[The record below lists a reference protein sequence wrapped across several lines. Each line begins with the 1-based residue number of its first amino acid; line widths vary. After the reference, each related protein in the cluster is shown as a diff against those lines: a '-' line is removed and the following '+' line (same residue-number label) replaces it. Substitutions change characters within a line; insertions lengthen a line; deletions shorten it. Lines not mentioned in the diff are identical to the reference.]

1 MRYHI
6 DIMNEKHYSGQSGA
20 VFLLVL
26 LAILGASVVLFT
38 MLLPLFGALMAIV
51 ALFIL
56 PGFTIVNPN
65 ESVVLVL
72 FGSYKGTLRK
82 NGFYWVN
89 PFYLKKKISLRARN
103 IESQP
108 IKVND
113 KLGNP
118 VLIGVV
124 LVWRVEDTYSAA
136 FEVDNYEIFVK
147 MQSESA
153 IRKLAGM
160 YPYDSFDDE
169 HSELSLRSGG
179 DEINHQLEAE
189 LTERCKI
196 AGIAIVEARISNL
209 AYSPEIAQAMLQRQQ
224 ATAVVAARTKIVEG
238 AVGMVELALEKL
250 SHKQLI
256 QLDEER
262 KAAMVSNLM
271 VVLCSERSASPVVNT
286 GTLHN

>member
-1 MRYHI
+1 M
-6 DIMNEKHYSGQSGA
+6 
-20 VFLLVL
+20 LLVAL
-26 LAILGASVVLFT
+26 LAIIAGSVVCFS
-38 MLLPLFGALMAIV
+38 MLIPAFGA
-51 ALFIL
+51 ALAVLALLLL

-72 FGSYKGTLRK
+72 FGSYKGTIRT

-89 PFYLKKKISLRARN
+89 PFFMKKKISLRARN
-103 IESQP
+103 NESQP

-136 FEVDNYEIFVK
+136 FEVDNYEVFVK

-169 HSELSLRSGG
+169 HAELSLRSGG
-179 DEINHQLEAE
+179 DEINHQLEVE

-196 AGIAIVEARISNL
+196 AGIAVVESRISNL
-209 AYSPEIAQAMLQRQQ
+209 SYSPEIAQAMLQRQQ

-250 SHKQLI
+250 SHKQII

-271 VVLCSERSASPVVNT
+271 VVLCRRIFVP
-286 GTLHN
+286 

>member
-1 MRYHI
+1 
-6 DIMNEKHYSGQSGA
+6 MNEKNYFGQSGA
-20 VFLLVL
+20 MLLVAL
-26 LAILGASVVLFT
+26 LAIIAGSVVCFI
-38 MLLPLFGALMAIV
+38 MLIPAFGA
-51 ALFIL
+51 ALAVLALLLL

-72 FGSYKGTLRK
+72 FGSYKGTIRT

-89 PFYLKKKISLRARN
+89 PFFMKKKISLRARN
-103 IESQP
+103 NESQP

-136 FEVDNYEIFVK
+136 FEVDNYEVFVK

-169 HSELSLRSGG
+169 HAELSLRSGG
-179 DEINHQLEAE
+179 DEINHQLEVE

-196 AGIAIVEARISNL
+196 AGIAVVESRISNL
-209 AYSPEIAQAMLQRQQ
+209 SYSPEIAQAMLQRQQ

-250 SHKQLI
+250 SHKQII

-271 VVLCSERSASPVVNT
+271 VVLCSERSASPVINA

>member
-1 MRYHI
+1 
-6 DIMNEKHYSGQSGA
+6 MNEKNFSGLSGA
-20 VFLLVL
+20 MFVLVL
-26 LAILGASVVLFT
+26 LVTLTTSAIGF
-38 MLLPLFGALMAIV
+38 AIQVPIAGV
-51 ALFIL
+51 ALAVAALFLL
-56 PGFTIVNPN
+56 PGFTVVNPN

-72 FGSYKGTLRK
+72 FGSYKGTLRT

-89 PFYLKKKISLRARN
+89 PFFVKKKISLRARN
-103 IESQP
+103 NESQP

-136 FEVDNYEIFVK
+136 FEVDNYEVFVK

-169 HSELSLRSGG
+169 HAELSLRSGG
-179 DEINHQLEAE
+179 DEINHQLEVE

-196 AGIAIVEARISNL
+196 AGIAVVESRISNL
-209 AYSPEIAQAMLQRQQ
+209 SYSPEIAQAMLQRQQ

-271 VVLCSERSASPVVNT
+271 VVLCSERSASPVINT